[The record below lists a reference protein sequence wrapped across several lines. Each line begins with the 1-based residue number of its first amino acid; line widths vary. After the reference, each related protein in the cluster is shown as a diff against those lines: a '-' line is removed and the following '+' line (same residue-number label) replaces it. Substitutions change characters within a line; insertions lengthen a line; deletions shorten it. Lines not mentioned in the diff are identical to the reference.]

1 MEEAMIART
10 HSSIDARMRVLAA
23 LTTILILAL
32 LAACGTPSTGTT
44 DPDLRP
50 SGQDSPLTDTE
61 WVLTELR
68 GEPPLGGGH
77 ITLVVGDSTAGGSSG
92 CNLWGGEAVVTAST
106 LALEMLHMT
115 ARACE
120 DTRLMDQETDYLALL
135 GGTSTYEVQGHELVL
150 ETETGE
156 ILVFRSAAD

>member
-1 MEEAMIART
+1 MIAPT
-10 HSSIDARMRVLAA
+10 HNSIDRVRL
-23 LTTILILAL
+23 LVVAL
-32 LAACGTPSTGTT
+32 LAACGAPSTGTT

-50 SGQDSPLTDTE
+50 SGQEPPLADTE
-61 WVLTELR
+61 WILTELH
-68 GEPPLGGGH
+68 GEPPLGGAH
-77 ITLVVGDSTAGGSSG
+77 LTLVVRDSTAGGSSG
-92 CNLWGGEAVVTAST
+92 CNLWGGAAVVTATT

-156 ILVFRSAAD
+156 TLVFRSAAD

>member
-1 MEEAMIART
+1 MIART
-10 HSSIDARMRVLAA
+10 HSSVDARTRVLAA

-50 SGQDSPLTDTE
+50 SGQEPSLTGTE

-68 GEPPLGGGH
+68 GEPPLGGAH
-77 ITLVVGDSTAGGSSG
+77 LTLVVDDSTAGGSSG

-120 DTRLMDQETDYLALL
+120 DARLMDQETDYLALL
-135 GGTSTYEVQGHELVL
+135 GGTSVYEVDGSALVL
-150 ETETGE
+150 ETESGE
-156 ILVFRSAAD
+156 RLVYRATID